1 MQRPQAQAQ
10 SSLARPSCL
19 QTNVAL
25 AQAANMPH
33 QVRPS
38 YRQMTRHQT
47 APKAPDNRAHE
58 PNRDYCLLPATPNRP
73 ASSSK
78 TTPQA
83 QESQWLNRP

>member
-10 SSLARPSCL
+10 SSHAPRSCL

-25 AQAANMPH
+25 AQAANTPR

-38 YRQMTRHQT
+38 YHQMTRHQT
-47 APKAPDNRAHE
+47 ALKAHDNQAHA
-58 PNRDYCLLPATPNRP
+58 PNRDYCQLPATLSRL
-73 ASSSK
+73 ALSSK

-83 QESQWLNRP
+83 QESQWINRP